1 MKEEKIIKTP
11 EVHKD
16 YVFDRLHSLGLNKD
30 FLYNVNNECYKGYT
44 MINSLKNEK
53 RKNENENI
61 QESADENKEETID
74 LTEREQGMLQDFGQ
88 L

>member
-1 MKEEKIIKTP
+1 
-11 EVHKD
+11 
-16 YVFDRLHSLGLNKD
+16 
-30 FLYNVNNECYKGYT
+30 

-74 LTEREQGMLQDFGQ
+74 LTEREQGTLQDFGQ

>member
-16 YVFDRLHSLGLNKD
+16 CVFDRLHSLGLNKD

-74 LTEREQGMLQDFGQ
+74 LTEREQGTLQDFGQ